1 MNKYFE
7 KRIEERPMRIE
18 MKHCNE
24 IQRFLSQKDEDDTLL
39 HEIEKIFERPQLSF
53 ETCERIFQKECLLL
67 PLVVYHNT
75 VGCVKNSKLEKKET
89 IQRYRNTLHHLCLHD
104 GLQTKMFR
112 TDDGS
117 FEENYDIASF
127 YSMKCSNYYMQPLQN
142 HGMKYENT
150 NLLNKISQM
159 LVNRKLIQNAR
170 RSVQK
175 LNVET
180 DEILYIVHILSY
192 FLGDLKNNMDM
203 EESKI
208 EDMKIKQNHELTT
221 FMNQYGITMEDLE
234 NIMKIEK
241 LNRIDIPIKKK
252 KFTMKLKKEIET
264 KLQDNPT
271 EL

>member
-1 MNKYFE
+1 
-7 KRIEERPMRIE
+7 
-18 MKHCNE
+18 
-24 IQRFLSQKDEDDTLL
+24 
-39 HEIEKIFERPQLSF
+39 
-53 ETCERIFQKECLLL
+53 
-67 PLVVYHNT
+67 
-75 VGCVKNSKLEKKET
+75 
-89 IQRYRNTLHHLCLHD
+89 
-104 GLQTKMFR
+104 MFR

-221 FMNQYGITMEDLE
+221 FINQYGITMEDLE